1 MSLLNQMLQDL
12 DRRDA
17 PAALR
22 GRLASQVRAL
32 PGEFTPSRRR
42 DLLLI
47 LGGLLIGSI
56 LVWLSVD
63 FPVFRGRAPAPS
75 QTPPPPIAPA
85 PASVG
90 MPVPDVPAGMAPQAA
105 VLPSMDSLKID
116 PDLSAGAAS
125 LPPPQPKPSRLSPAV
140 AEPSSPPPLTPR
152 GARSHDGTGSPL
164 AAQSQIDK
172 TSRGVP
178 VSEAA
183 EGEYRK
189 ALDLLR
195 RGSLA
200 EGADGLRRTLQ
211 LEGRHSQARQALL
224 SVLVEQRQWREA
236 LAVANAGLILDPTH
250 SEWAMLAARLLVE
263 QGDLSRAADLLGT
276 HVAQG
281 EKNADYLAFYG
292 LLLHKLQRPKESVQR
307 YQAAVALRP
316 AEGRW
321 WYGLGLALEADHRE
335 TEAREAYRRARE
347 VGALTPDM
355 AALVEQKLR

>member
-22 GRLASQVRAL
+22 GRLASHVRAL

-42 DLLLI
+42 DLVLI
-47 LGGLLIGSI
+47 LGGLLIGSV

-63 FPVFRGRAPAPS
+63 FPVFRGRAPTPVQIPS
-75 QTPPPPIAPA
+75 PPIGPAPA
-85 PASVG
+85 PVVISA
-90 MPVPDVPAGMAPQAA
+90 PDGPTGTA
-105 VLPSMDSLKID
+105 LPSMDSLKID
-116 PDLSAGAAS
+116 PDLSAVVDS
-125 LPPPQPKPSRLSPAV
+125 LPPPQPKPSRLGPAM
-140 AEPSSPPPLTPR
+140 AEPSSPPVVPR
-152 GARSHDGTGSPL
+152 SARAHDGAGSPLPL

-189 ALDLLR
+189 ALAMVR

-236 LAVANAGLILDPTH
+236 LAVSSEGLTLDPTH

-263 QGDLSRAADLLGT
+263 QGDLARAADLLGT
-276 HVAQG
+276 HAAQG

-292 LLLHKLQRPKESVQR
+292 LLLHKLQRSKEAVQR
-307 YQAAVALRP
+307 YQAAVTLRP

-321 WYGLGLALEADHRE
+321 WYGLGMALEADHRE

-347 VGALTPDM
+347 VGSLTSDM
-355 AALVEQKLR
+355 AGQVEQKLR